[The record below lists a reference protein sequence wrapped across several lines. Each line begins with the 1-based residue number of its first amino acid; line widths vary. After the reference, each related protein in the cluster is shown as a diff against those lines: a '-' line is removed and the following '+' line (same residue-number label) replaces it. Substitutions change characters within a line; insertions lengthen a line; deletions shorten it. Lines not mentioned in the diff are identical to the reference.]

1 MYFIFNI
8 MEKPFFSFGLPSH
21 HLYHRFVCVS
31 VSSCMYIDGKIFI
44 DSQQVREM
52 YQVFLNRRLFIW
64 YINFRQGKT
73 RCFVLF
79 STQQTTKFTPSLKPN
94 SMYKMYTVNTVLHQ
108 VRKCETSR
116 PSNTVVRSNKVIFI
130 RLKYCYTVLCECVWI
145 SIFVCKCLWVCV
157 EGFSCTRSCS
167 LSHDAVDPPSWQWQC
182 TPCPKGVRR
191 VFFSLQRRCSQ
202 RVSKRSWFN
211 GRVGRIH

>member
-1 MYFIFNI
+1 

-157 EGFSCTRSCS
+157 FLAQDLVVWVMMQWILLPDSGSALRALKGYEGFFLIAEALFT
-167 LSHDAVDPPSWQWQC
+167 A
-182 TPCPKGVRR
+182 
-191 VFFSLQRRCSQ
+191 
-202 RVSKRSWFN
+202 SKRSWFN